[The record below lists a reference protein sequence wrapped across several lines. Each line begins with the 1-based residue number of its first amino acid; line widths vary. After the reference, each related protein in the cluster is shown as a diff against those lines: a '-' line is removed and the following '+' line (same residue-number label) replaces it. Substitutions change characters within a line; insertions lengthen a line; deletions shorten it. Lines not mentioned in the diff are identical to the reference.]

1 MPKFGKIIDII
12 LVESSVFSFSLYIT
26 KGIDRHHNSF
36 IIEPTENKAVKILSC
51 DDQRLL
57 SFDVH
62 SLGSAMS
69 GILHVVSKY
78 VIFKL

>member
-1 MPKFGKIIDII
+1 MPQFGKIIDII
-12 LVESSVFSFSLYIT
+12 LVESKVFFSFSLYIT

-78 VIFKL
+78 V